1 MQFSAQKLSRDC
13 FLNMESIGFTIDTK
27 KVNLSMGKDQLKVF
41 PPSFAGVLM
50 TFSNCLQL
58 KVDHEFPEPRLISH
72 AVAVLE
78 RSGVVAYPT
87 DTNYGMGCAIYEND
101 AISRILKLKNL
112 DKHHL
117 LSILCPDLSDI
128 ARYGV
133 LENNAY
139 NIMKRHLP
147 GPYTFILRA
156 TPEVPKIFR
165 SERQTIGIRVPDHP
179 VALMM
184 LRIFRKPIVS
194 TSTTIENRVCRNGD
208 EINREFGHGLDLILD
223 VGMIEPKD
231 STVIDLSGPY
241 PVVERLGAGDISR
254 IVV

>member
-1 MQFSAQKLSRDC
+1 
-13 FLNMESIGFTIDTK
+13 
-27 KVNLSMGKDQLKVF
+27 
-41 PPSFAGVLM
+41 M
-50 TFSNCLQL
+50 TFSACMQL
-58 KVDHEFPEPRLISH
+58 KIDREFPEPRIISH

-78 RSGVVAYPT
+78 RGGVVAYPT
-87 DTNYGMGCAIYEND
+87 DTNYGMGCAIYD
-101 AISRILKLKNL
+101 DRAISKVLKAKNL

-117 LSILCPDLSDI
+117 LSIICPDLSDI
-128 ARYGV
+128 ARYAV

-139 NIMKRHLP
+139 GIMKRHLP

-184 LRIFRKPIVS
+184 TRIFRKPLVS
-194 TSTTIENRVCRNGD
+194 TSAVLNNRVCRNGD
-208 EINREFGHGLDLILD
+208 EVNQQFGSSLDLILD
-223 VGMIEPKD
+223 AGQIEPKD

-241 PVVERLGAGDISR
+241 PVLKRQGAGDISG

>member
-1 MQFSAQKLSRDC
+1 
-13 FLNMESIGFTIDTK
+13 
-27 KVNLSMGKDQLKVF
+27 
-41 PPSFAGVLM
+41 M
-50 TFSNCLQL
+50 TPTCMQL
-58 KVDHEFPEPRLISH
+58 KVDRDFPEPRIISH
-72 AVAVLE
+72 AVAVLA
-78 RSGVVAYPT
+78 RGGVVSYPT

-101 AISRILKLKNL
+101 AINRILKLKNL
-112 DKHHL
+112 DHHHL

-128 ARYGV
+128 ARYAV

-156 TPEVPKIFR
+156 THEVPKIFR
-165 SERQTIGIRVPDHP
+165 SERQTVGIRVPDHP

-184 LRIFRKPIVS
+184 TRIFRKPIVS
-194 TSTTIENRVCRNGD
+194 TSTVFNNRVFRNGN

-223 VGMIEPKD
+223 VGDIEPKD
-231 STVIDLSGPY
+231 STIIDLSGPY
-241 PVVERLGAGDISR
+241 PVVERQGAGDISG